1 VSAFLPQ
8 YADEARRIAKLV
20 SRLYCARCWWADP
33 ADVEQQAWLIASE
46 VWLDGR
52 WVGGVPGYGMLAYV
66 ACMRQLG
73 RWLQRQRSPVSASDH
88 GVTSMAGLQTV
99 EIGHRHPVVEPDAL
113 QDLTIRDLRDKLRHR
128 LRLRAGDDA
137 AAEAS
142 ARVLLDGDTPA
153 EAASAVGCPV
163 GDVYRANARALDWA
177 RSDAEAKVL
186 VTQLAEARE
195 W

>member
-1 VSAFLPQ
+1 M
-8 YADEARRIAKLV
+8 
-20 SRLYCARCWWADP
+20 
-33 ADVEQQAWLIASE
+33 AW
-46 VWLDGR
+46 
-52 WVGGVPGYGMLAYV
+52 
-66 ACMRQLG
+66 
-73 RWLQRQRSPVSASDH
+73 
-88 GVTSMAGLQTV
+88 LQTV